1 MTQRVT
7 GELHA
12 TTILAVRRGS
22 DVAMAG
28 DGQVTVGEM
37 VMKHTARKIRRLANG
52 QVLAG
57 FAGSTAD
64 ALTLFDKFE
73 HMLDRYQ
80 GNLRRAAV
88 ELTKEWRTDKY
99 LRRLEAMLLV
109 ASRDE
114 LLVLTGDGDVVEP
127 DDGVAAIGSGGS
139 YAQAAARA
147 LVRHTDLPAADIA
160 RSAMEIAASMCIYTN
175 DHILLFTLGG
185 EAQAASAANG
195 DDPGARVASAV
206 ASESGPPSRSRGRH
220 SPAGDDIA

>member
-7 GELHA
+7 GEMRA
-12 TTILAVRRGS
+12 TTILAVRKGD

-28 DGQVTVGEM
+28 DGQVTVGEV
-37 VMKHTARKIRRLANG
+37 VMKHTARKIRRLAGG

-73 HMLDRYQ
+73 SMLERSQ
-80 GNLRRAAV
+80 GNMRRAAV
-88 ELTKEWRTDKY
+88 ALTKDWRTDKY

-109 ASRDE
+109 ASRSE

-127 DDGVAAIGSGGS
+127 DDGVAAIGSGGT

-147 LVRHTDLPAADIA
+147 LLRHTDMPAAEIA
-160 RSAMEIAASMCIYTN
+160 RAAMEIAASMCIYTN
-175 DHILLFTLGG
+175 DHILLFTLEDEAGAHNG
-185 EAQAASAANG
+185 DLTAAAQAVAAPAS
-195 DDPGARVASAV
+195 
-206 ASESGPPSRSRGRH
+206 
-220 SPAGDDIA
+220 

>member
-1 MTQRVT
+1 M
-7 GELHA
+7 HA
-12 TTILAVRRGS
+12 TTILAVRRGC

-28 DGQVTVGEM
+28 DGQVTVGDV
-37 VMKHTARKIRRLANG
+37 VMKHTARKIRKLQGG

-73 HMLDRYQ
+73 KMLERYQ

-99 LRRLEAMLLV
+99 LRRLEALLLV

-114 LLVLTGDGDVVEP
+114 LLVLTGDGDVIEP
-127 DDGVAAIGSGGS
+127 DDGVAAIGSGGT

-147 LVRHTDLPAADIA
+147 LVQHTDMPATEIA
-160 RSAMEIAASMCIYTN
+160 QAAMQIAASMCIYTN
-175 DHILLFTLGG
+175 DRILLFTLGDDA
-185 EAQAASAANG
+185 ESDTRATASAAK
-195 DDPGARVASAV
+195 AV
-206 ASESGPPSRSRGRH
+206 GS
-220 SPAGDDIA
+220 

>member
-7 GELHA
+7 GDLHA

-28 DGQVTVGEM
+28 DGQVTMGDV
-37 VMKHTARKIRRLANG
+37 VMKHTARKIRRLQG
-52 QVLAG
+52 GHVLAG

-64 ALTLFDKFE
+64 AFTLFDKFE
-73 HMLDRYQ
+73 KMLERYQ

-88 ELTKEWRTDKY
+88 ELTKEWRTDKF
-99 LRRLEAMLLV
+99 LRRLEALLLV

-114 LLVLTGDGDVVEP
+114 LLVLTGDGDVIEP
-127 DDGVAAIGSGGS
+127 DDGIAAIGSGGS

-147 LVRHTDLPAADIA
+147 LVRHTELSAQDIA

-175 DHILLFTLGG
+175 DRILLFTLDDD
-185 EAQAASAANG
+185 AANG
-195 DDPGARVASAV
+195 QAETVASSSATQ
-206 ASESGPPSRSRGRH
+206 SSSL
-220 SPAGDDIA
+220 

>member
-7 GELHA
+7 GDLHA
-12 TTILAVRRGS
+12 TTILAVRRGG

-28 DGQVTVGEM
+28 DGQVTMGDV
-37 VMKHTARKIRRLANG
+37 VMKHTARKIRKLRDG

-73 HMLDRYQ
+73 KMLERYQ

-99 LRRLEAMLLV
+99 LRRLEALLLV

-114 LLVLTGDGDVVEP
+114 LLVLTGDGDVIEP
-127 DDGVAAIGSGGS
+127 DDGVAAIGSGGT

-147 LVRHTDLPAADIA
+147 LVQHTEMPAVEVAQA
-160 RSAMEIAASMCIYTN
+160 AMQIAASMCIYTN
-175 DHILLFTLGG
+175 DRILLFTLGDDA
-185 EAQAASAANG
+185 ESDARATASANAK
-195 DDPGARVASAV
+195 AT
-206 ASESGPPSRSRGRH
+206 RS
-220 SPAGDDIA
+220 

>member
-1 MTQRVT
+1 M
-7 GELHA
+7 HA
-12 TTILAVRRGS
+12 TTILAVRRGR

-37 VMKHTARKIRRLANG
+37 VMKHTARKIRRLASG

-73 HMLDRYQ
+73 SMLERYQ

-114 LLVLTGDGDVVEP
+114 LLVLTGDGDVIEP

-147 LVRHTDLPAADIA
+147 LIRHTELPAAEVA
-160 RSAMEIAASMCIYTN
+160 RAAMEIAAAMCIYTN
-175 DHILLFTLGG
+175 DRILLFSLDD
-185 EAQAASAANG
+185 EAGVSAGAESVAAT
-195 DDPGARVASAV
+195 PVATA
-206 ASESGPPSRSRGRH
+206 
-220 SPAGDDIA
+220 

>member
-12 TTILAVRRGS
+12 TTILAIRRGA

-28 DGQVTVGEM
+28 DGQVTVGEV

-127 DDGVAAIGSGGS
+127 DDGVAAIGSGGT

-147 LVRHTDLPAADIA
+147 LVKHTDLSAADIA

-175 DHILLFTLGG
+175 DHILLFTLGDETG
-185 EAQAASAANG
+185 AANG
-195 DDPGARVASAV
+195 DAPVPAARVEGAA
-206 ASESGPPSRSRGRH
+206 EPSSPRTRGQR
-220 SPAGDDIA
+220 SPAGEVTA

>member
-1 MTQRVT
+1 MMEYMTQRVT
-7 GELHA
+7 GEIHA

-28 DGQVTVGEM
+28 DGQVTVGDV

-52 QVLAG
+52 NVLAG

-64 ALTLFDKFE
+64 ALSLFDKFE
-73 HMLDRYQ
+73 AMLDRYQ

-88 ELTKEWRTDKY
+88 ELSKEWRKDKF

-114 LLVLTGDGDVVEP
+114 ILVLTGDGDVIEP
-127 DDGVAAIGSGGS
+127 DEGVAAIGSGGV

-147 LVRHTDLPAADIA
+147 LLAHTEMTSEEITRAAMA
-160 RSAMEIAASMCIYTN
+160 IAASMCIYTN
-175 DHILLFTLGG
+175 DHILFFTLD
-185 EAQAASAANG
+185 EEETATAENDAKKTKKSAQA
-195 DDPGARVASAV
+195 V
-206 ASESGPPSRSRGRH
+206 
-220 SPAGDDIA
+220 

>member
-12 TTILAVRRGS
+12 TTILAVRRG
-22 DVAMAG
+22 DLVAMAG
-28 DGQVTVGEM
+28 DGQVTMGDV
-37 VMKHTARKIRRLANG
+37 VMKHGARKIRRLLDG
-52 QVLAG
+52 RVLAG

-73 HMLDRYQ
+73 KMLERYQ

-99 LRRLEAMLLV
+99 LRRLEALLLL
-109 ASRDE
+109 ASKDE
-114 LLVLTGDGDVVEP
+114 LLVLTGDGDVIEP

-147 LVRHTDLPAADIA
+147 LIQYTTLTPAEIA
-160 RSAMEIAASMCIYTN
+160 QAAMQIAASMCIYTN
-175 DHILLFTLGG
+175 DRILLFTL
-185 EAQAASAANG
+185 
-195 DDPGARVASAV
+195 DDDRSGARVT
-206 ASESGPPSRSRGRH
+206 
-220 SPAGDDIA
+220 PAHDPEP

>member
-1 MTQRVT
+1 METVPIR
-7 GELHA
+7 A

-28 DGQVTVGEM
+28 DGQVTVGDV
-37 VMKHTARKIRRLANG
+37 VMKHSARKIRRLAGG

-73 HMLDRYQ
+73 AMLERYQ
-80 GNLRRAAV
+80 GNVRRAAV
-88 ELTKEWRTDKY
+88 ELSKDWRKDKF

-114 LLVLTGDGDVVEP
+114 VLVLTGDGDVIEP
-127 DDGVAAIGSGGS
+127 DEGVAAIGSGGS

-147 LVRHTDLPAADIA
+147 LIAHTSLSAAEVA
-160 RSAMEIAASMCIYTN
+160 RAAMQIAASMCIYTN
-175 DHILLFTLGG
+175 EHILLFTLEDGG
-185 EAQAASAANG
+185 KEDGSAERRHEAAANG
-195 DDPGARVASAV
+195 RG
-206 ASESGPPSRSRGRH
+206 SEEPAHADGVVGSRG
-220 SPAGDDIA
+220 SELPAHADGH

>member
-12 TTILAVRRGS
+12 TTILAVRRGR
-22 DVAMAG
+22 DVALAG
-28 DGQVTVGEM
+28 DGQVTMGDV
-37 VMKHTARKIRRLANG
+37 VMKHTARKIRQLEGG

-73 HMLDRYQ
+73 RMLERYH

-99 LRRLEAMLLV
+99 LRRLEALLLV

-114 LLVLTGDGDVVEP
+114 LLVLTGDGDVIEP
-127 DDGVAAIGSGGS
+127 DDGVAGIGSGGN

-147 LVRHTDLPAADIA
+147 LIQHTQLSAAEIA
-160 RSAMEIAASMCIYTN
+160 EAAMRIAASMCIYTN
-175 DHILLFTLGG
+175 DRILLFTLGEETSEHA
-185 EAQAASAANG
+185 EATHA
-195 DDPGARVASAV
+195 DIRVTRA
-206 ASESGPPSRSRGRH
+206 
-220 SPAGDDIA
+220 D